1 MAVGTSSTDLEL
13 MERVASYDSKALEA
27 LYNRYSPLLYT
38 VIKKIAAEESI
49 AENVMSD
56 VFVIIWR
63 KANLFDFHTANVYT
77 WLVSLARNK
86 ATDTIRRS
94 KPGAEIKEYTD
105 EYEDEFIIPHLS
117 MAIDPLDLK
126 TALSLKESVE
136 SALNSLTE
144 AQQYVIYL
152 AYYEGLTQKEIAS
165 KLNIPYSTVKSKV
178 KIALSNLKE
187 NLIKGNE

>member
-38 VIKKIAAEESI
+38 VIKKMVAEESLS
-49 AENVMSD
+49 ENVLSD

-77 WLVSLARNK
+77 WLVTLARNK
-86 ATDTIRRS
+86 AADTIRRAKS
-94 KPGAEIKEYTD
+94 EGKVKGYTD
-105 EYEDEFIIPHLS
+105 EYEDEFIIPRLS
-117 MAIDPLDLK
+117 KAIDPLDLK
-126 TALSLKESVE
+126 TALSLKDSVE

-165 KLNIPYSTVKSKV
+165 KLNIPYPTVKSKV

>member
-49 AENVMSD
+49 AETVMSD

-63 KANLFDFHTANVYT
+63 KANLFDFHSANVYT

-86 ATDTIRRS
+86 ATDSIRRL
-94 KPGAEIKEYTD
+94 KTEAGINEYTD
-105 EYEDEFIIPHLS
+105 AYEDEYIIPHLS

-165 KLNIPYSTVKSKV
+165 KLNIPYPTVKSKV